1 MGWWST
7 PRPHCFTTE
16 KENQSHRAG
25 VWVGHRTGLNGC
37 RKSRH
42 QKIPSR
48 PQRVAIPSELS
59 RPMSNS
65 GVQVEGVIK
74 VQTNWPFYV
83 GEETPEDHFP
93 WGKAAG
99 V

>member
-1 MGWWST
+1 
-7 PRPHCFTTE
+7 
-16 KENQSHRAG
+16 
-25 VWVGHRTGLNGC
+25 
-37 RKSRH
+37 
-42 QKIPSR
+42 
-48 PQRVAIPSELS
+48 
-59 RPMSNS
+59 MSNS